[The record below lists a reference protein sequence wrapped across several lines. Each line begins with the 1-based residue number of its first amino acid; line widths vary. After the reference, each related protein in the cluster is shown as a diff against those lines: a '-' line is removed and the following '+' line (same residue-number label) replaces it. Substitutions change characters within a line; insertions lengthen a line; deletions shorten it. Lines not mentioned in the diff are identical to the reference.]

1 MKLNKCVFCKRFD
14 TELYTI
20 NLRLERNDI
29 DSLVVVCRD
38 CNKKLR

>member
-1 MKLNKCVFCKRFD
+1 MKLNKCVFCEHCD

-20 NLRLERNDI
+20 NLRPERSDV

-38 CNKKLR
+38 CARKLQ